1 MFDPATLWTARL
13 LRSSVSPGKNSEVG
27 CCALLQGTFLT
38 QRANPHLLYLLHWQG
53 SSLPVASP
61 GRPFGIFMFSQICL
75 LLLPGVLPFLLP
87 FPILLASKMFH
98 YSDPHPPSFS
108 LLSQW
113 VGSEVCPQNFLPV
126 SLLSVMPSQSYASCG
141 KSKYR
146 KMTTCTLMLVRMSSL
161 YPTKCLP
168 RGSLKGT

>member
-1 MFDPATLWTARL
+1 MDCSLPS
-13 LRSSVSPGKNSEVG
+13 SSVHGILQARILEWVAISFSRDLPDPGIEPRFPTLEADALTSEPR
-27 CCALLQGTFLT
+27 TFI
-38 QRANPHLLYLLHWQG
+38 
-53 SSLPVASP
+53 S
-61 GRPFGIFMFSQICL
+61 SQICL
-75 LLLPGVLPFLLP
+75 LLLLGVLLFLLSYP
-87 FPILLASKMFH
+87 NLLASKMFH
-98 YSDPHPPSFS
+98 FSDPHPPSFS

-113 VGSEVCPQNFLPV
+113 VDSKVCPQNFLPV